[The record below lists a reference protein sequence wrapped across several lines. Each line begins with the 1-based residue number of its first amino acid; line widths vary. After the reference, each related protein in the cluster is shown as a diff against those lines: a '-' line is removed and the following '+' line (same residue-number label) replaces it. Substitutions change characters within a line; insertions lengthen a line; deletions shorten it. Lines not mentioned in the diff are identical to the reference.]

1 MGLQNFTPSLWANG
15 YLEQFYKAL
24 VFGGLCN
31 RNYQGEIS
39 GMGSSV
45 RINEYGDV
53 TINDYTHAA
62 TLTYQVPNSAQQI
75 LYIDQAKYFAVSV
88 DKIDMVQ
95 NSPKA
100 IPGLMKKAA
109 YNMADTVDAYI
120 AGLYASAGTV
130 VTAASV
136 SASSVLVNVSDLA
149 LALDEKNVPRVG
161 RWLVVPPWYHQ
172 KLWQAAAGAISYI
185 STPKVMDDGTFRNG
199 FVGNVDGFDVFVSMN
214 LYESSAKSVS
224 YVMAGTSD
232 AISFASQLAEIEPV
246 FQRETTFDNA
256 IRGLYIYGAKVVQ
269 PNALAY
275 CVCTKTA

>member
-24 VFGGLCN
+24 VMGPLCN
-31 RNYQGEIS
+31 RDYQGEIS

-62 TLTYQVPNSAQQI
+62 TLTYQSPNSAQKI

-95 NSPKA
+95 NNPKA

-109 YNMADTVDAYI
+109 YNMADTVDAFLTGQYT
-120 AGLYASAGTV
+120 SAGTV

-136 SASSVLVNVSDLA
+136 SAGNVLVNISDFA
-149 LALDEKNVPRVG
+149 LALDENNVPRVG
-161 RWLVVPPWYHQ
+161 RWMVITPWYHQ
-172 KLWQAAAGAISYI
+172 KLWQAASGAVLP
-185 STPKVMDDGTFRNG
+185 TAVPKVFDDGMLRNG
-199 FVGNVDGFDVFVSMN
+199 FVGSINGFDIFVSNN
-214 LYESSAKSVS
+214 LYESSAGSVS
-224 YVMAGTSD
+224 YIMAGTNE

-256 IRGLYIYGAKVVQ
+256 IRGLYIYGAKVVK
-269 PNALAY
+269 PEALAY